1 MKYFLEDLEDHI
13 GEIGGHH
20 SDNDS
25 TTEDGNHGIALH
37 IFDNIGIQYGYV
49 LDIGAFSYKG
59 SNVTPLMD
67 KYDID
72 GLLLDGSNK
81 YKDEKITKV
90 WLEPDTIVDILQS
103 HNCPKNLDYISI
115 DIDNMDYWVLQS
127 VLEGGYSS
135 NLIVLEFN
143 PIFNNDESYTK
154 KYKEKAKKTDGE
166 TALSSNYGAS
176 LHAFQKLLSNYGYRL
191 IHVVLQNE
199 HNQPSSNNAFFIKD
213 EFDTDN
219 LFQDGF
225 TAINKVFTTPFVE
238 AFKQKGNKSKFKTTD
253 MNVVKDNLIKSF
265 VEV

>member
-1 MKYFLEDLEDHI
+1 MKYFLENLENYV

-37 IFDNIGIQYGYV
+37 IFDNIGIQHGYV
-49 LDIGAFSYKG
+49 LDIGAFSYNA
-59 SNVTPLMD
+59 SNVTPIMD

-72 GLLLDGSNK
+72 GLLLDGQNK
-81 YKDEKITKV
+81 YNDNRITKV
-90 WLEPDTIVDILQS
+90 WLEPDNVVNILKS
-103 HNCPKNLDYISI
+103 HDCPKNLDYISI
-115 DIDNMDYWVLQS
+115 DIDNMDYWVLKS

-154 KYKEKAKKTDGE
+154 KYQKGAKKKDKQT
-166 TALSSNYGAS
+166 TLSSNYGAS

-199 HNQPSSNNAFFIKD
+199 YEQPSSNNAFFIKD

-219 LFQDGF
+219 LFEDGA
-225 TAINKVFTTPFVE
+225 TTINKVFTTPFVE
-238 AFKQKGNKSKFKTTD
+238 KFKKKGNNSKFKTTD
-253 MNVVKDNLIKSF
+253 MNVVKDSLIKSF
-265 VEV
+265 VKV